1 VERARIREARIVV
14 VVEHGR
20 LPIDEVLSKEPAM
33 NMTTMRVIT
42 ERTEWAARISAAWQK
57 SVASIIDT
65 GHLLL
70 AAKADPKMQYGEWGT
85 MVESDLPFNRHTAH
99 KLMQIAGDKRLT
111 NVSQG
116 KHLPPSWTT
125 LYELT
130 KLDDATFD
138 QKLRDGFINPDMQ
151 RKDVARENRILGR
164 ERGRRRVEAAI
175 SARRAPDPKAADGSE
190 EIGPTPT
197 LDPRAWS
204 RSTAQQRAVFV
215 KAVGRSEIEDAFD
228 AIESGHASTR
238 RLEDLNR
245 AWNAATES
253 DKRTFF
259 RQHFPANVWNRFA
272 T

>member
-1 VERARIREARIVV
+1 
-14 VVEHGR
+14 
-20 LPIDEVLSKEPAM
+20 M
-33 NMTTMRVIT
+33 NMTTMTVIT
-42 ERTEWAARISAAWQK
+42 ERTQWAARISAAWQK
-57 SVASIIDT
+57 SVDSIIDT

-70 AAKADPKMQYGEWGT
+70 AAKADPKMQHGEWGT

-138 QKLRDGFINPDMQ
+138 QKLRDGSINPDMQ
-151 RKDVARENRILGR
+151 RKDVARANRILSS
-164 ERGRRRVEAAI
+164 ERGRRRVETQPIRGTAKRGKQVAAI
-175 SARRAPDPKAADGSE
+175 SARSASDPKAADGTE
-190 EIGPTPT
+190 EIEPAPT

-204 RSTAQQRAVFV
+204 MSMAQQREVFV
-215 KAVGRSEIEDAFD
+215 KAVGRSEIEDAFH
-228 AIESGHASTR
+228 AIESGYASTR
-238 RLEDLNR
+238 GLNQLNQ

-253 DKRTFF
+253 DQRTFF
-259 RQHFPANVWNRFA
+259 RQHFPANVRNRFQ

>member
-1 VERARIREARIVV
+1 
-14 VVEHGR
+14 
-20 LPIDEVLSKEPAM
+20 M
-33 NMTTMRVIT
+33 NMTTMTVIT
-42 ERTEWAARISAAWQK
+42 ERTQWAARISAAWQK

-70 AAKADPKMQYGEWGT
+70 AAKADPKMQHGEWGT

-138 QKLRDGFINPDMQ
+138 QKLRDGSINPDMQ
-151 RKDVARENRILGR
+151 RKDVARENRTLSR
-164 ERGRRRVEAAI
+164 ERGRRRVENLVPISGTAKRGKQVAAI
-175 SARRAPDPKAADGSE
+175 SARRAPDPKAADGTE
-190 EIGPTPT
+190 EIEPTPT

-204 RSTAQQRAVFV
+204 MSTAQQRAVFV
-215 KAVGRSEIEDAFD
+215 KAAGRNEIEDAFD
-228 AIESGHASTR
+228 AMESGHASTR
-238 RLEDLNR
+238 RLDDLNR
-245 AWNAATES
+245 TWNAATET

-259 RQHFPANVWNRFA
+259 REHFPANVRNRFQS
-272 T
+272 